1 MRSFEADGF
10 TVLEEVLGSEARA
23 ALLATAQRLAAQHD
37 FTADRAVF
45 RTDDR
50 DAGRDEAF
58 FASARGV
65 RGFLEAGALDEEGD
79 LQVAPE
85 RALNKIGHALHD
97 QVPEIRTLAASPLV
111 RDAFRV
117 AGLEDAQLVQS
128 MLIFKQP
135 GIGGEVRWHQD
146 ASYLRSD
153 PQRVAGLWFA
163 LEDADRH
170 NGCLWMVPGAHRGP
184 LRERYAVDWTTR
196 EGTLSAVD
204 PTPWPAEG
212 AVPLEVPAGSL
223 VIFHDHMP
231 HRSDANQSPRSR
243 VALTLHAHDRAAA
256 WCEDN
261 WLQRGDLEPFVV
273 NGTGV

>member
-1 MRSFEADGF
+1 MRTPAELGPLSEDTLCEGMRSFEADGF

-37 FTADRAVF
+37 FTGDRAVF

-135 GIGGEVRWHQD
+135 GIGG
-146 ASYLRSD
+146 A
-153 PQRVAGLWFA
+153 A
-163 LEDADRH
+163 
-170 NGCLWMVPGAHRGP
+170 
-184 LRERYAVDWTTR
+184 
-196 EGTLSAVD
+196 
-204 PTPWPAEG
+204 
-212 AVPLEVPAGSL
+212 
-223 VIFHDHMP
+223 MP
-231 HRSDANQSPRSR
+231 RAQARAP
-243 VALTLHAHDRAAA
+243 RAAA
-256 WCEDN
+256 RRRTAIVGTCVRAGLDAMLMCDHAVAAAPPWRPAAERASRCG
-261 WLQRGDLEPFVV
+261 WVCAGCRG
-273 NGTGV
+273 